1 MKPTYLAAALAAAVT
16 LSGTAH
22 AAFFGQ
28 AGNGDIYRI
37 DESSGPDIILMAIT
51 SQLRPTTTVGEVALQ
66 HWNSAGLI
74 KPSVL
79 KPLLATV
86 ERRLV
91 IRKMGSLRDDD
102 LAALRDDDLA
112 ALRDAIAG
120 IIG

>member
-1 MKPTYLAAALAAAVT
+1 MPNTTSFDFADVVLVPFHFTDQTTTKKRPAVVV
-16 LSGTAH
+16 
-22 AAFFGQ
+22 
-28 AGNGDIYRI
+28 
-37 DESSGPDIILMAIT
+37 SSEAYHRQRPDIILMAIT

-102 LAALRDDDLA
+102 LAALRD
-112 ALRDAIAG
+112 AIAG